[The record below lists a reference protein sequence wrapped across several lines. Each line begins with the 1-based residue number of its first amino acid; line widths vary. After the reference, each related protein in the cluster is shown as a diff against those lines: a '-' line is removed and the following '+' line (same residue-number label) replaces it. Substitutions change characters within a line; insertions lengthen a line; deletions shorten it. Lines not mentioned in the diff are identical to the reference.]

1 MRSNAYALVAI
12 CVTLVAL
19 HPVLRG
25 DWVNWDDPIY
35 VLQNNFIHDFS
46 FSGLLEL
53 FNPANRVLDTYTP
66 LTLVSFAIDYRI
78 AQDSPS
84 WYHAVNLIFHLINV
98 YLVYFFTTQITKRK
112 EVAFFVSVLFGIHP
126 LHVESV
132 AWISE
137 RKDVLYSFFFLLSS
151 IQFTKFVESELRDR
165 AAYINSLLL
174 ALLSILAKPLGVALP
189 LVFSLILF
197 LFDRHKDRKAWL
209 STLPLYI
216 CAILFGIG
224 ATFIMDENQLGYS
237 LMDRTLLSG
246 HALWLYLVKSAVPF
260 DISHVMG
267 QKMPG
272 NVPVFYFLTTALSI
286 VLIGLVLWFGRNKKQ
301 VLFGFLFFLF
311 TVLFSLHF
319 LKVNSGIAYDRFTYI
334 PFIGLFMVIGN
345 VIYDLISTKKNVSK
359 LFLLLISPAV
369 LIYGYLAFQRS
380 KVWKNDETL
389 WTDVIEHNPQH
400 KVAWCKRANYYAAEM
415 RLEEAMRDQNECIQL
430 NPLSGDGYVN
440 RGNIYK
446 ELKNYDRALSDYETA
461 MELAPNQGLSYSCSG
476 VLKAQLGRIESG
488 IVDLNKA
495 VDLNP
500 DVGVFRLNQGL
511 AYELN
516 GQYDL
521 ALEAYS
527 AAIEVNEKDHLALK
541 YRGSLQFI
549 LEDYPSALADLE
561 LAVELRPDFAVAWF
575 DLSRTNLALG
585 NRNLAYKQY
594 RSAVNS
600 GYPKNVEYESRLKRV
615 EI

>member
-1 MRSNAYALVAI
+1 MRSGAYALGAVCI
-12 CVTLVAL
+12 TLIVL
-19 HPVLRG
+19 HPVLSG
-25 DWVNWDDPIY
+25 DWVNWDDPVY
-35 VLQNNFIHDFS
+35 VLQNSFIHDFS

-84 WYHAVNLIFHLINV
+84 WYHAMNLIFHLLNV
-98 YLVYFFTTQITKRK
+98 YLVYFFTVRITKRK

-137 RKDVLYSFFFLLSS
+137 RKDVLYSFFFLFSG
-151 IQFTKFVESELRDR
+151 IQFLKFLESEFKDR
-165 AAYINSLLL
+165 TAYVSSLLL
-174 ALLSILAKPLGVALP
+174 GLLSILAKPLGVALP
-189 LVFSLILF
+189 LVLSLVLF
-197 LFDRHKDRKAWL
+197 LFNKHKDRKAWL
-209 STLPLYI
+209 SILPFYL
-216 CAILFGIG
+216 CAVLFGIG
-224 ATFIMDENQLGYS
+224 ATLLMDADQFGYS
-237 LMDRTLLSG
+237 LTDRTLLSG
-246 HALWLYLVKSAVPF
+246 HALWLYLLKSIVPF
-260 DISHVMG
+260 NISHDMG

-286 VLIGLVLWFGRNKKQ
+286 VSIGLVLWFGRSKKQ
-301 VLFGFLFFLF
+301 VQFGLLFFLA
-311 TVLFSLHF
+311 TVFFSLHF

-334 PFIGLFMVIGN
+334 PFIGLFIVIGN
-345 VIYDLISTKKNVSK
+345 VVYDLIGTRKNASK
-359 LFLLLISPAV
+359 LFLAIITPAV
-369 LIYGYLAFQRS
+369 LIYGYIAFERS
-380 KVWKNDETL
+380 KVWQNDETL
-389 WTDVIEHNPQH
+389 WTDVIKHNPQH
-400 KVAWCKRANYYAAEM
+400 KFAWCKRANYYVSEM

-446 ELKNYDRALSDYETA
+446 ELKNYDRALSDYEVA
-461 MELAPNQGLSYSCSG
+461 MELSPNQGLPYSCSG

-500 DVGVFRLNQGL
+500 DVGVFRINQGL

-521 ALEAYS
+521 ALDAYS
-527 AAIEVNEKDHLALK
+527 AAIEVNNKDHLALK
-541 YRGSLQFI
+541 YRGSLQLV
-549 LEDYPSALADLE
+549 LENYESALTDLE

-575 DLSRTNLALG
+575 DLSRVNLALG